1 LDQLAQPRPPDG
13 AAHPNGRRPHRLERS
28 AKRRRV
34 VLGLVA
40 SKVAELESAD
50 SLKQRIEEASS
61 YIKLEQLGLSPQCGF
76 ATSADE
82 HVAVTEEVERAK
94 LARVVEVAR
103 QVWGS
108 A

>member
-1 LDQLAQPRPPDG
+1 MKVD
-13 AAHPNGRRPHRLERS
+13 NYFLEYDTARAGTFAPLRS
-28 AKRRRV
+28 VPEGKFV

-40 SKVAELESAD
+40 SKASELEGVD
-50 SLKQRIEEASS
+50 LLKRRIEEASR

-82 HVAVTEEVERAK
+82 HVTLTEEIERAK